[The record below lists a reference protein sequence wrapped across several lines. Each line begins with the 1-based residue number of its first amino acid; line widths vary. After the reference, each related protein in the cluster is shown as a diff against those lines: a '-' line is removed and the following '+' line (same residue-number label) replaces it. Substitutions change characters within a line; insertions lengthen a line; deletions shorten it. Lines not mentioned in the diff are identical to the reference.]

1 MEWSESRAPFYEGN
15 VRVDV
20 RLQGCSATGA
30 QADSDAGAD
39 LAQLI
44 AELASA
50 GLVSI
55 EASDDGEP
63 RYALTPQGQS
73 AARSMALS
81 GQAHALVL
89 LGALAT
95 APAELN

>member
-1 MEWSESRAPFYEGN
+1 MEWSESRAPFSEGN

-20 RLQGCSATGA
+20 TLPEGSV
-30 QADSDAGAD
+30 AGARSGSD
-39 LAQLI
+39 SGADVAQLI
-44 AELASA
+44 AELVMA

-63 RYALTPQGQS
+63 SYALTPQGQS